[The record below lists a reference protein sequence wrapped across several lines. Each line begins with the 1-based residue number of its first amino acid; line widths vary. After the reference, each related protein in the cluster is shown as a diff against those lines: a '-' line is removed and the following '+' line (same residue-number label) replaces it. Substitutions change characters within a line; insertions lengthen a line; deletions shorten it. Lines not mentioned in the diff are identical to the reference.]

1 MPLFLFTGLMNT
13 LNVPRSDFHTPPP
26 PKLLKL
32 EAKRRVVKRT
42 ERVRE
47 GMNMHWEIGELSVRE
62 REKAGL
68 GCVGERPTGL
78 K

>member
-1 MPLFLFTGLMNT
+1 MPLFLFTRLMNT
-13 LNVPRSDFHTPPP
+13 LNVPRFDFFFL

-47 GMNMHWEIGELSVRE
+47 GMNMHWEIDELSVRE

-68 GCVGERPTGL
+68 GCVNERPTGL

>member
-1 MPLFLFTGLMNT
+1 MPLFLFTRLMNT
-13 LNVPRSDFHTPPP
+13 LNVPRSDFFF

-47 GMNMHWEIGELSVRE
+47 RMNMHSEIRELNVRE
-62 REKAGL
+62 SRAGL
-68 GCVGERPTGL
+68 CQ
-78 K
+78 